1 MTTTYKSWIPNT
13 WSYNSNYDGYNISD
27 LDNLLSENKAKYR
40 SSATFPGYVSRK
52 KECEIFDYK
61 GYYGS
66 GFVVAY
72 PNYKG
77 TIYCNISY
85 FIIQGT
91 EK

>member
-13 WSYNSNYDGYNISD
+13 WTYNSNYDNID
-27 LDNLLSENKAKYR
+27 LDTLLTESNAKYH

-61 GYYGS
+61 GRYGT

-77 TIYCNISY
+77 TIYCTISY
-85 FIIQGT
+85 YIIEGT
-91 EK
+91 KK